1 MQEEEY
7 ARQSDYWQTP
17 KKTIEDKYLDYL
29 LKWMSDNKGKLFVAE
44 VDNQVVGYVAVA
56 IDDGKDQSPSIAMKE
71 LGYIPDFDVLREY
84 QKQGIGKE
92 LIKAAE
98 EYLKANNCS
107 YVSLDVTE
115 GNPALGF
122 YYKQGYKDYSRN
134 LKKQIN

>member
-1 MQEEEY
+1 
-7 ARQSDYWQTP
+7 
-17 KKTIEDKYLDYL
+17 
-29 LKWMSDNKGKLFVAE
+29 
-44 VDNQVVGYVAVA
+44 
-56 IDDGKDQSPSIAMKE
+56 MKE

-92 LIKAAE
+92 LIKVAE
-98 EYLKANNCS
+98 AYLKANNCS